1 MSLQAR
7 IHADM
12 TQALRE
18 LKAAGDA
25 GRLRLDAL
33 RVLAAEIKNAEIAA
47 RGELDDEGVLAVVT
61 REVKK
66 RRETAD
72 EAAKG
77 GREDLSAQE
86 CAKADALAVYLP
98 EQLTDDELAAL
109 VDEAVTATGA
119 TTPKEMGK
127 VMGWLAPRIKGRADG
142 KTASRLVTERLAAGD

>member
-1 MSLQAR
+1 MPLQAR

-33 RVLAAEIKNAEIAA
+33 RVLVAEIKNAEIAA
-47 RGELDDEGVLAVVT
+47 GGDLDDEGVVQVVA

-66 RRETAD
+66 RREGAD
-72 EAAKG
+72 EAAKAA
-77 GREDLSAQE
+77 REDIALQE
-86 CAKADALAVYLP
+86 RAKAEVLTVYLP
-98 EQLTDDELAAL
+98 EQLTDDELATL
-109 VDEAVTATGA
+109 VDDAVSATGA
-119 TTPKEMGK
+119 TGRKEMGK

-142 KTASRLVTERLAAGD
+142 KTASRLVSERLAAGD

>member
-1 MSLQAR
+1 MSLTAR

-47 RGELDDEGVLAVVT
+47 GGDLDDEAVIEVVA

-66 RRETAD
+66 RREGAD

-77 GREDLSAQE
+77 GREDLAAQQR
-86 CAKADALAVYLP
+86 AKADALTIYLP
-98 EQLTDDELAAL
+98 EQLTDDELTAL
-109 VDEAVTATGA
+109 IDEVIAEIGA
-119 TTPKEMGK
+119 TSPKEMGR
-127 VMGWLAPRIKGRADG
+127 VMGRLAPRIKGRADG
-142 KTASRLVTERLAAGD
+142 KVASRLVGERLAAGD